1 MRFWREM
8 GGELSATDGLDNLHP
23 VSWLKLVLIEAA
35 AWHQF
40 FVDLYRNA
48 LLAKVELLHQGA
60 DGQVVRDLLFISIQI
75 YLHGGPS

>member
-1 MRFWREM
+1 MWCWREM
-8 GGELSATDGLDNLHP
+8 AGELATADGLDNLHS
-23 VSWLKLVLIEAA
+23 VSWLKLVLSEAA

-40 FVDLYRNA
+40 FVDLYRHA

-60 DGQVVRDLLFISIQI
+60 YGQVVRDLLFSYIQI